1 MKRQVKTYLDMMG
14 MNTDYLSVS
23 CVGNILR
30 MAVKDKVTQLAMNQ
44 QEFEVFEYWRVVSAV
59 WNWDKKTFMGIELI
73 IEK

>member
-23 CVGNILR
+23 CVADILR
-30 MAVKDKVTQLAMNQ
+30 MAVKDKITQLLMNQ
-44 QEFEVFEYWRVVSAV
+44 QEFEIFESWMIYSAM